1 MILAMTSTNQPCT
14 CARYSF
20 EVLVHE
26 GSTGEAVWQA
36 TTTECT
42 ATTQSKFAPGHDAKL
57 RSLLA
62 QAQAGGHLVRQVNG
76 RAVVIADAA
85 TAAAALGWSDLTP

>member
-1 MILAMTSTNQPCT
+1 MTTQNPNQPCT

-57 RSLLA
+57 RSLLV

>member
-1 MILAMTSTNQPCT
+1 MTTQNPNQPCA

-36 TTTECT
+36 NTTECT

-62 QAQAGGHLVRQVNG
+62 RAQAGGHPVRQVSG